1 MSFARKP
8 SRFEEPQSRVPLPR
22 RPPGALVRLVLFAAL
37 AVIAAVWALWEH
49 YTRVL
54 PPTRVPVSH
63 PSAAPTYDADAGEVP
78 VPEVSPGE
86 GR

>member
-1 MSFARKP
+1 VSFTRKP

-22 RPPGALVRLVLFAAL
+22 RPPGALVRLVLFAVL
-37 AVIAAVWALWEH
+37 AIVAAVWALWDH
-49 YTRVL
+49 YSRVM
-54 PPTRVPVSH
+54 PPWRVPVSH

-78 VPEVSPGE
+78 APEVIQDD